1 MGTDLVIHLVIGTV
15 HLWRQDLGVNVV
27 IWSSTHDLLVGDK
40 ISLAT
45 LVSEAGLSTVQGLCT
60 TGKSI
65 LQLETE
71 TGKEAWIRVIFSL
84 KCLEKV

>member
-1 MGTDLVIHLVIGTV
+1 
-15 HLWRQDLGVNVV
+15 
-27 IWSSTHDLLVGDK
+27 VGDK

-71 TGKEAWIRVIFSL
+71 TGKEA
-84 KCLEKV
+84 